1 MSAVIDNPAK
11 SRFELEIDGEL
22 AIAEYRIADG
32 AIYFTHTETPM
43 RLQGRG
49 VASQVVR
56 GAVESARARG
66 LRIVPRCSYVADW
79 LSRHPELSN

>member
-32 AIYFTHTETPM
+32 AIYFTHTETSM

-49 VASQVVR
+49 VASQLVR

-79 LSRHPELSN
+79 LNRHPEFSN

>member
-49 VASQVVR
+49 VASQLVR

-79 LSRHPELSN
+79 LNRHPEFSN

>member
-32 AIYFTHTETPM
+32 AIYLTHTETPA

-49 VASQVVR
+49 VASQLVR

-79 LSRHPELSN
+79 LNRHPEFSN